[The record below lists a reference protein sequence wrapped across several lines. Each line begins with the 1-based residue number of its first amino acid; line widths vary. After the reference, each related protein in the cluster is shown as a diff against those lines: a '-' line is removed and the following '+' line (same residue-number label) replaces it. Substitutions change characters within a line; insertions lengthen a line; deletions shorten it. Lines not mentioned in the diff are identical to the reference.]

1 MDIYNN
7 LHLLYY
13 AFVCIKGV
21 MMDENVTEDVIQSL
35 VVAGL
40 SYNEVLAIL
49 PCIVLGLLVGVANYF
64 KPYMEGNS
72 TVIAPSIGRFF
83 GSATSSAV
91 ISFVVFALLDS
102 TDFSFLTKLAIS
114 SAVAFLGIDKAI
126 EVAQKILSL
135 RKQ

>member
-1 MDIYNN
+1 
-7 LHLLYY
+7 
-13 AFVCIKGV
+13 
-21 MMDENVTEDVIQSL
+21 MDENITEEIVQSL

-40 SYNEVLAIL
+40 SYNEIIAIF

-72 TVIAPSIGRFF
+72 TVITPGIGRFF

-91 ISFVVFALLDS
+91 ISFIVFALLDS

-114 SAVAFLGIDKAI
+114 SAVAFLGVDKAI
-126 EVAQKILSL
+126 EIAQKILSL
-135 RKQ
+135 RR